1 MTAGTSISSN
11 QWTPWRWVALTTWT
25 SSSDPCP
32 SRRCVAPCDAK
43 RFLGDAKRF
52 LGDAKRFLG
61 DASQIHLRLDACVA
75 AAAVATAAAAAAVPG
90 DDDYDAGRRANPKRQ
105 KIVAVKPYACARE
118 FAVDVVQ
125 VGEPIPTPQHTCPLV
140 AHGV

>member
-1 MTAGTSISSN
+1 VTAGTSISSN

-32 SRRCVAPCDAK
+32 SRRCVAPC
-43 RFLGDAKRF
+43 DAKRF

>member
-1 MTAGTSISSN
+1 VTAGTSISSN

-52 LGDAKRFLG
+52 LGDA
-61 DASQIHLRLDACVA
+61 SQIHLRLDACVA
-75 AAAVATAAAAAAVPG
+75 AAAVATAAAAAAAAAVPG

>member
-1 MTAGTSISSN
+1 VTAGTSISSN

-52 LGDAKRFLG
+52 LGDA
-61 DASQIHLRLDACVA
+61 SQIHLRLDACVA

-90 DDDYDAGRRANPKRQ
+90 DDDYDAG
-105 KIVAVKPYACARE
+105 KPYACARAC
-118 FAVDVVQ
+118 AVDVVQ